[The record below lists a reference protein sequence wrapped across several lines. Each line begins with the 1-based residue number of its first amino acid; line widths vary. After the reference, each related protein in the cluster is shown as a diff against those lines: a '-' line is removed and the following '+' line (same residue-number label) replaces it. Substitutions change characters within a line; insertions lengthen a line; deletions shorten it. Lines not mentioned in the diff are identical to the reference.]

1 VTRNFSSIRVH
12 GQPSELAP
20 ASTSCIVMASTTRPP
35 VTWPV
40 TSSTLPSA
48 VDSNPPS
55 SASCIRQHHHS
66 STHHGIML
74 LGFGFVRHHEVY
86 TDMNTFASNSN
97 NISWSATATR
107 ALNVVTI
114 VCSIAHLVLFIAM
127 PELFDAQ
134 FARVGFCAT
143 DQGWLHTMEY
153 VASVC
158 TCTRMHLVSGLVGP
172 AGLLLLCLSKRH
184 RNICNE

>member
-1 VTRNFSSIRVH
+1 
-12 GQPSELAP
+12 
-20 ASTSCIVMASTTRPP
+20 
-35 VTWPV
+35 
-40 TSSTLPSA
+40 
-48 VDSNPPS
+48 
-55 SASCIRQHHHS
+55 
-66 STHHGIML
+66 ML
-74 LGFGFVRHHEVY
+74 FGVGFMRHNEVY

-114 VCSIAHLVLFIAM
+114 VCSIAHLVSFIVM

-153 VASVC
+153 VALLFGLHMH
-158 TCTRMHLVSGLVGP
+158 TRLVSGLVWLDFSCCAFQNVTETFAIDDSVVNSALGWLHTMEFV
-172 AGLLLLCLSKRH
+172 AHFTAVSQTTTLVL
-184 RNICNE
+184 